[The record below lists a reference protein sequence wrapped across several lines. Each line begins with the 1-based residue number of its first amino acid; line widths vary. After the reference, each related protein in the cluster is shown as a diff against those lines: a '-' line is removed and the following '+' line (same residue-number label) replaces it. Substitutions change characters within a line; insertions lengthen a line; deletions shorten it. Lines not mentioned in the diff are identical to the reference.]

1 MGQFLVINNI
11 NSNKMKQFNKGREPT
26 RFETNVRILP

>member
-11 NSNKMKQFNKGREPT
+11 NSNKMKQFKKSREPT
-26 RFETNVRILP
+26 SFKTNVGILP